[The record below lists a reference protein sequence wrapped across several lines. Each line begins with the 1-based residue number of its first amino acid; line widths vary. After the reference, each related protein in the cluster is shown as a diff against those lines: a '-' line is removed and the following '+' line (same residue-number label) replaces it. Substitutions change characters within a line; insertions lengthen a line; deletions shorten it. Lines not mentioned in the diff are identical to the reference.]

1 MDLGA
6 ILLPA
11 STAERHP
18 AAPADTVPR
27 TTVRIPILR
36 VRGANT
42 ATPSTAEARLVLAAA
57 RPLMTMP
64 TTAILMVHGRKPIM
78 CSTNVRKPVRLAKHP
93 VKNTQTMWTQTA
105 MESATIAAQLFP

>member
-11 STAERHP
+11 STAGRCP
-18 AAPADTVPR
+18 AAPADTVSR

-57 RPLMTMP
+57 RRPMTMP
-64 TTAILMVHGRKPIM
+64 TTAIPTVHGRRQMMFSTSAAKPAPFAATARRSMAI
-78 CSTNVRKPVRLAKHP
+78 TRIP
-93 VKNTQTMWTQTA
+93 TQTVFA
-105 MESATIAAQLFP
+105 MIAAQPFR